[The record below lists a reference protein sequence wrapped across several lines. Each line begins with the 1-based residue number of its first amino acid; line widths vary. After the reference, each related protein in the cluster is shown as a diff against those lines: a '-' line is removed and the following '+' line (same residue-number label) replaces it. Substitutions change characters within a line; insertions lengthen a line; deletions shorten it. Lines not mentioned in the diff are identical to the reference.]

1 MQTAGNLA
9 AQVSFYEVNWAWQKS
24 SRAGKLCA
32 VLLECWGPL
41 ACFHVQLLDN
51 ICLLPESHSLS
62 PQLYAEVFFFVRCFI
77 LLALEV
83 FVDSDYIEAHNE

>member
-9 AQVSFYEVNWAWQKS
+9 AQVSFYEVNWAWQKYS
-24 SRAGKLCA
+24 HAGKLCA

-51 ICLLPESHSLS
+51 ICLLLESHSLS
-62 PQLYAEVFFFVRCFI
+62 PQLYAEVGFFCKMFHLAGLRGFC
-77 LLALEV
+77 LL
-83 FVDSDYIEAHNE
+83 